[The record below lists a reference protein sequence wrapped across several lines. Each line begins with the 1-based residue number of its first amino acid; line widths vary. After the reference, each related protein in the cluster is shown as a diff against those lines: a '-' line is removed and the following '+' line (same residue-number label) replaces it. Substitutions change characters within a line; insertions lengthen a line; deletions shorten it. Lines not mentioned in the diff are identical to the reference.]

1 MRLSGKSAIVTG
13 GGTGIGRAV
22 CLMLAKEGAS
32 VAVNYSKSETEAVQT
47 LEEIRKLGASGLAVR
62 ADVSSDTE
70 VRGMAARV
78 LKTFGRIDILV
89 NNAAFT
95 RFINHT
101 DLEAMTEDVWDR
113 IFAVNLKGLFFCCR
127 AVTPAMKKQGSGRIV
142 NVSSIAGLNGR
153 GSCIA
158 YAASKAGVVS
168 VTKSLARALGPEILV
183 NAVAPGLVETRW
195 LDGTAN
201 ASDLRRNF
209 VNDAVIKHVGRP
221 EDVAEVVLTLVS
233 DWTFVTGQ
241 TVVVDGGRTV

>member
-1 MRLSGKSAIVTG
+1 MKLNGKSALVTG

-22 CLMLAKEGAS
+22 CLALAKEGAS
-32 VAVNYSKSETEAVQT
+32 VAVNYSKSESEAVMT
-47 LEEIRKLGASGLAVR
+47 LEDLRKLGAFGLAVR
-62 ADVSSDTE
+62 ADVSSDKE
-70 VRGMAARV
+70 VRGMVDNV
-78 LKTFGRIDILV
+78 LKVFGRIDILI

-95 RFINHT
+95 RFIGHA
-101 DLEAMTEDVWDR
+101 DLEAMTEEIWDR

-127 AVTPAMKKQGSGRIV
+127 AVAPAMKKQGSGRIV
-142 NVSSIAGLNGR
+142 NVASIAGLNGR

-201 ASDLRRNF
+201 APDLRRNF

-221 EDVAEVVLTLVS
+221 EDVAEVVLTLAS